1 MRNRYPNNVFTFPSL
16 TRAHTGPPHTTPNP
30 SYTPTAIQYSSLG
43 PRGTP
48 HINSPPSSSAT
59 YDVIDMTSAPS
70 QPQGAEER
78 VYHVLEG
85 PQEERGE
92 NEEGEY
98 YLLGEGLTYEVP
110 IPTIPA
116 PAQPASDRAHGVLQ
130 AAAQVTGQ
138 LLYCV
143 VY

>member
-1 MRNRYPNNVFTFPSL
+1 MRNWYPGIPIFFYFPL
-16 TRAHTGPPHTTPNP
+16 PRAHTGPPHTSPNP

-48 HINSPPSSSAT
+48 RINSPPSFSAT

-98 YLLGEGLTYEVP
+98 YLLGVEGGEGLTYEVP

-116 PAQPASDRAHGVLQ
+116 PAQPVTQQVAETIIDKEYSTLQ
-130 AAAQVTGQ
+130 HQ
-138 LLYCV
+138 
-143 VY
+143 